1 MRLYAL
7 LTHNHV
13 FFYLTGL
20 NKERIT
26 EELSKSILKT
36 DKIFYKI
43 QIANKSNILKVSL
56 PYLRFI

>member
-20 NKERIT
+20 NKERLI

-36 DKIFYKI
+36 DKISYKI
-43 QIANKSNILKVSL
+43 QIYIELHKFVQD
-56 PYLRFI
+56 YLFKFV